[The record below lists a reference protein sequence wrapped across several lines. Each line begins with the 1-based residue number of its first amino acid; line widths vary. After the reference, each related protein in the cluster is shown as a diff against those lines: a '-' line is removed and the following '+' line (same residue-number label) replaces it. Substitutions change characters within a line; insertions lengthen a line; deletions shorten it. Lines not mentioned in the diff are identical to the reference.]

1 MAIESNEVVVI
12 EGSGCVKLLLVT
24 TGFFLCQTTF
34 QRNVAHARE
43 MWPEMWPI
51 MPRAMYF
58 VEIPITMRRFSLEG
72 KYCTCQTLTLALK
85 HIVSLA
91 RAIFTFQTE
100 RLKAKQE

>member
-1 MAIESNEVVVI
+1 MNNNLSSY
-12 EGSGCVKLLLVT
+12 EGYLISIALS

-43 MWPEMWPI
+43 MWPEMRPI

-58 VEIPITMRRFSLEG
+58 VEIPITMRRFSQKG

-91 RAIFTFQTE
+91 RAIFAFQTE
-100 RLKAKQE
+100 RLKAKQG